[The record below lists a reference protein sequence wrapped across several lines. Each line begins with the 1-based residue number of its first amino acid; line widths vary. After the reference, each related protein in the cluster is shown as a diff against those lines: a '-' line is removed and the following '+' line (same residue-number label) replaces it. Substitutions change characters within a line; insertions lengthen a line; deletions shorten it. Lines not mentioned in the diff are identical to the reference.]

1 MKNVKLCRLIKN
13 VLKKNKIFVYCIYIM
28 TKGQKETLKFTF
40 QRPVSSRG
48 SRMNRKER
56 EEARRQQ
63 LQIHPYYRRRLLAQ
77 SAAALPLLGH
87 SRRHGFDT
95 DPTPSLTRAKKKMEA
110 NIKKHSS
117 SFNLAKKKMEA
128 IIKKHSSSF
137 HLVKKFLYWG
147 LVLAA
152 AAAPA
157 GISAILAAETAND
170 VLREC
175 GLFEFRSTARARGR
189 EPWLSPSVRV
199 NMQLAMDY
207 IRRAPSDLPLRSR
220 KMIVDVWAGLNGAVK
235 QMSWTALLYHVFI
248 NRKDIWIAVKW
259 MNKLALRAVE
269 KTRGAAAAK
278 DLKRVAEEKNAGEG
292 AVADARR
299 AEAAAVAEEEAEEME
314 EDEDKLHEAQWFA
327 EEQLRRKQA
336 ALREQALRKQAA
348 PPDAHPPRFSH
359 PGRTRVGAAAG
370 AEPYMTYRVVEGVRA
385 RAADEANFYH
395 NVIAPRFDD
404 SNPYG
409 GGGKKTKHK
418 RKKRNRCASK
428 KYKKSSKR
436 KSHCCA
442 SKKHR
447 RSSKS
452 KRSPTRRSRM

>member
-1 MKNVKLCRLIKN
+1 MKNVKRCRLIKN
-13 VLKKNKIFVYCIYIM
+13 VLRKNKIFVYCIYIM
-28 TKGQKETLKFTF
+28 STPTKTMLTFTYP
-40 QRPVSSRG
+40 RPLSSRASPTKRRG
-48 SRMNRKER
+48 RVEAHRRR
-56 EEARRQQ
+56 EG
-63 LQIHPYYRRRLLAQ
+63 IHPYYRRQQLAQ
-77 SAAALPLLGH
+77 SAAALPPLGH
-87 SRRHGFDT
+87 SGRHGFDT
-95 DPTPSLTRAKKKMEA
+95 DNAPSLTRAKKKMEA
-110 NIKKHSS
+110 IIKNHSS
-117 SFNLAKKKMEA
+117 SFN
-128 IIKKHSSSF
+128 
-137 HLVKKFLYWG
+137 LVKKFLYWG

-152 AAAPA
+152 ATGAAGA
-157 GISAILAAETAND
+157 GIGAILAAETAND
-170 VLREC
+170 KLREC

-207 IRRAPSDLPLRSR
+207 IGSGEVRDLPLRSR
-220 KMIVDVWAGLNGAVK
+220 EMIVDVWAGLNGAVK

-248 NRKDIWIAVKW
+248 NRKEIWSAVEW
-259 MNKLALRAVE
+259 MKKLALRAVE

-278 DLKRVAEEKNAGEG
+278 DVERVAEVENAGEG
-292 AVADARR
+292 AVADARC
-299 AEAAAVAEEEAEEME
+299 AEAAAVAEEEEETR
-314 EDEDKLHEAQWFA
+314 EDEDNLHEAQWLA

-336 ALREQALRKQAA
+336 ALRKQAA
-348 PPDAHPPRFSH
+348 PPGAHPPRFSH
-359 PGRTRVGAAAG
+359 PGRTTAGAAAG
-370 AEPYMTYRVVEGVRA
+370 AAAP
-385 RAADEANFYH
+385 RAAGVHHGRAAVEARHKKIF
-395 NVIAPRFDD
+395 APRFDG
-404 SNPYG
+404 SVPFG